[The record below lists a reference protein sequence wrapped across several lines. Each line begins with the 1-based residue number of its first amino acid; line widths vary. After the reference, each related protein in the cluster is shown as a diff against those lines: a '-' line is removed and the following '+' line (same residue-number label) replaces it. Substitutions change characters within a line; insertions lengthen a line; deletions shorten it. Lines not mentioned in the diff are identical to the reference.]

1 MTLGQLVHVPD
12 FNYFESMS
20 ALELM
25 DPKMDSGMLAPD
37 EVILTVAERLEKGL
51 VPLTFTSA
59 ADLLAT
65 LDRMEQCEA
74 AWRNGQPMAQS
85 LLTCLYFH
93 PCVSSALVN
102 AGPLAASSVSV
113 SDTLG
118 CILNAYLSLALK
130 SVTVQRYAIHR
141 ADIYEEEDFSP
152 LNSDLALGDGIS
164 DDLVVY
170 WLDLAEKR
178 LELLVKG
185 SKSKKKT
192 AVEALHGD
200 PGIATDFAALFLCR
214 LTFRRHFYAGLSALG
229 SAESPDLEAAAA
241 SFDAAHV
248 VLQRMATERL
258 EAADICFQGHAMG
271 FDMHMSRLLASTMPP
286 REAKLDSAADAFAQ
300 TTQLCRH
307 LGLACTPPLD
317 IKGMDD
323 LKAYLTHLSSLRPN
337 ILVRSYAA

>member
-152 LNSDLALGDGIS
+152 LNSDLALG
-164 DDLVVY
+164 
-170 WLDLAEKR
+170 
-178 LELLVKG
+178 
-185 SKSKKKT
+185 
-192 AVEALHGD
+192 
-200 PGIATDFAALFLCR
+200 
-214 LTFRRHFYAGLSALG
+214 
-229 SAESPDLEAAAA
+229 
-241 SFDAAHV
+241 
-248 VLQRMATERL
+248 
-258 EAADICFQGHAMG
+258 
-271 FDMHMSRLLASTMPP
+271 
-286 REAKLDSAADAFAQ
+286 
-300 TTQLCRH
+300 
-307 LGLACTPPLD
+307 TPCYS
-317 IKGMDD
+317 I
-323 LKAYLTHLSSLRPN
+323 
-337 ILVRSYAA
+337 